1 MIGGIDLEHLDVAK
15 IYLFGEVQFLDL
27 LLLAMVLD
35 IVTGLAV
42 AYKKENLWSRKALF
56 GYIRKLMVLVAIIL
70 ANIIDQVL
78 HLNGVVSYGTVFFY
92 IGVEGLSVAENLS
105 IMGVLIPKAF
115 AEKLKYIKSQ
125 GENLED
131 VYKDE
136 FTTRGTNDNAEKDDR

>member
-1 MIGGIDLEHLDVAK
+1 
-15 IYLFGEVQFLDL
+15 
-27 LLLAMVLD
+27 
-35 IVTGLAV
+35 LAV